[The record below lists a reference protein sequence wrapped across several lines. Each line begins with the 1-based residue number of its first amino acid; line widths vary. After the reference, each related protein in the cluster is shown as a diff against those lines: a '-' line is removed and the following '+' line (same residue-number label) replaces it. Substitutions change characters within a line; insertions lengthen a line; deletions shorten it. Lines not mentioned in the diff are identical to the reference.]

1 MIAVKQS
8 YKEQITKRTLLIY
21 TILFIGIMI
30 AVFSAYF
37 LSAGAS
43 FIWTT
48 DGYTQ
53 HYLLFHDYLEKL
65 RGLFTGQGFAMWDW
79 TIGMGADVI
88 QSYGYYVIGDPFVY
102 LGLLFPE
109 SMTELAYHALIFL
122 RIWSIG
128 AVFLLYARKLQFSH
142 HAGLVGSILYAFA
155 NYGIF
160 SMSRHP
166 FFVLPLIWY
175 PLLCLG
181 IEKILK
187 KESSTVFTLAVALSA
202 VSNFYFFYKL
212 TILILLYAV
221 VRYVMIYKA
230 TQTFWKTFL
239 RTTIAYI
246 IGLMIAAVVFIPIV
260 YGFLNSSRSPGGIE
274 INWFIYPLEYYLAL
288 FKHAISPGSYFW
300 TIGGFSL
307 LSFIALVSVKKN
319 EGISAIKMILTVLVV
334 FLLFPFFGS
343 FMNGLSGP
351 YNRFSFVFAFFMALA
366 GAYLIDQNGRF
377 APNAKTKSA
386 WLLIGYTLLSLLAFV
401 FPEGLT
407 TYMLVPVLIGWGFWW
422 VLFSVKV
429 TDKVKMNRII
439 LGLVL
444 LNMGLN
450 TAAYY
455 YPFGGNMISNVL
467 DYGTVDYR
475 YEQALGGLEQSQPS
489 DLTNRNKEVDRVGV
503 TYADDQI
510 KNQFIYLDTMGLNA
524 YLSISNGRVSEF
536 ARAMEIS
543 TYQTIQPLRN
553 GVDDRTELNQFLGV
567 QSIITSAENES
578 LLPYG
583 YEVTEINSE
592 ETFIKAETVNAYPF
606 AYAVDQGITESD
618 LMKKNA
624 LEREA
629 ILSKGVI
636 LGDTTFKKAH
646 LTPLNT
652 EPVTEELAY
661 NLTVSEETPV
671 KLENQRYITQ
681 GEGINLTLTVESP
694 ELMDNAELYVR
705 LNGLKYHPL
714 NETPLLRQ
722 QTNYRVN
729 ASNGESE
736 KSVYQADRLSFSS
749 YFHRESMLINL
760 GYAEERT
767 DNQVQI
773 QFNRPGEY
781 EIDHISLYAKPI
793 DGEQLGQEATD
804 RKERAMEIST
814 FEQGLVEG
822 TISSSDS
829 EMLVTTIPYSTGWQ
843 ATINGKAV
851 DPVKANLGFIG
862 VPLVEGENA
871 ITLTY
876 QTPFLKLGAVIS
888 ILGWLLLGA
897 NQFFY
902 RRKRH

>member
-1 MIAVKQS
+1 MSAVKQS

-21 TILFIGIMI
+21 TVLFIGMMA
-30 AVFSAYF
+30 AVFGAYF

-65 RGLFTGQGFAMWDW
+65 RALFNGQGFAMWDW

-109 SMTELAYHALIFL
+109 SMTEFAFHALIFL

-128 AVFLLYARKLQFSH
+128 AVFLLYARKMQFSH
-142 HAGLVGSILYAFA
+142 QGGLVGSILYAFA

-181 IEKILK
+181 VEKILK
-187 KESSTVFTLAVALSA
+187 KESSAVFTLAVTLSA

-221 VRYVMIYKA
+221 VRYFMIYKA
-230 TQTFWKTFL
+230 TQAFWKAFL

-288 FKHAISPGSYFW
+288 FTHAISPGSYFW

-307 LSFIALVSVKKN
+307 LSFVALVSVKKN
-319 EGISAIKMILTVLVV
+319 AGFSAIKIILTVLTV

-351 YNRFSFVFAFFMALA
+351 YNRFSFVFAFFMVLA

-377 APNAKTKSA
+377 APNAKMKSA
-386 WLLIGYTLLSLLAFV
+386 LLLAGYTLLSLLAFV
-401 FPEGLT
+401 FPEVLT
-407 TYMLVPVLIGWGFWW
+407 SYMLVPVLIGWAFWW
-422 VLFSVKV
+422 ILFSAKV
-429 TDKVKMNRII
+429 TDNVSRNRMI
-439 LGLVL
+439 LGLVV

-467 DYGTVDYR
+467 DYGTVDDL
-475 YEQALGGLEQSQPS
+475 YEQALSGLEQSESS
-489 DLTNRNKEVDRVGV
+489 DLTNRDGEVNRVGV

-510 KNQFIYLDTMGLNA
+510 KNQLIYLDTMGLNA

-567 QSIITSAENES
+567 QSIITSTENEP

-583 YEVTEINSE
+583 YEVIETNSD
-592 ETFIKAETVNAYPF
+592 ETFIKAETANTYPF
-606 AYAVDQGITESD
+606 AYAVDQGIAESD
-618 LMKKNA
+618 LMKRNA

-629 ILSKGVI
+629 LLSKGVI
-636 LGDTTFKKAH
+636 LEDAAFKKAQ
-646 LTPLNT
+646 LAPMDT

-681 GEGINLTLTVESP
+681 GKGINLTLTVERP
-694 ELMDNAELYVR
+694 ELMNNAELYVR

-714 NETPLLRQ
+714 NESPLLRQ

-760 GYAEERT
+760 GYAEGRT

-793 DGEQLGQEATD
+793 DGEQLAQEAND

-814 FEQGLVEG
+814 FEEGRVEG
-822 TISSSDS
+822 TINSSGS
-829 EMLVTTIPYSTGWQ
+829 EMLVTTTPYSTGWK
-843 ATINGKAV
+843 ATINGEAV
-851 DPVKANLGFIG
+851 DPVKVNLGFVG
-862 VPLVEGENA
+862 LPLVEGENTV
-871 ITLTY
+871 TLTY
-876 QTPFLKLGAVIS
+876 QTPLLKLGAVIS
-888 ILGWLLLGA
+888 ILGLLLLGA

-902 RRKRH
+902 KRK